1 MSVKYIF
8 EAYSENFLGIHEI
21 SLRYT
26 KEMLG
31 ICANIRTN
39 KSDLLSKVSCVNI
52 FINICYIVYYRNIE

>member
-8 EAYSENFLGIHEI
+8 EAYSENFLGIREI

-39 KSDLLSKVSCVNI
+39 KSDIQSEENC
-52 FINICYIVYYRNIE
+52 E